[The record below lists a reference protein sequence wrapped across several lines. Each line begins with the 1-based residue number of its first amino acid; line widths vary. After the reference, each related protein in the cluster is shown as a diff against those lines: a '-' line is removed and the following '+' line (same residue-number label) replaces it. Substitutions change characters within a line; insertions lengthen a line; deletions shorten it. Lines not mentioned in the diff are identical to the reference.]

1 MRLTGALLLVLAGL
15 LAGLGAAGEMKK
27 TVCRREELCLLLE
40 RVAYE
45 LERFR
50 TPLPELFSALARHE
64 EGAARALC
72 RGVESR
78 ISELGRVSFEEIWR
92 DGIAFLPPEERH
104 ILAGLGSVL
113 GRYGAEQQLPAL
125 ASCRR
130 DMETALGKARA
141 RASELGRV
149 YIGLCTGGGVLAAV
163 LLI

>member
-1 MRLTGALLLVLAGL
+1 MRLTGALFLVLAGL

-27 TVCRREELCLLLE
+27 TVRRREELCLLLA
-40 RVAYE
+40 RMAYE
-45 LERFR
+45 LGCFR
-50 TPLPELFSALARHE
+50 RPLPELFSVLARQE
-64 EGAARALC
+64 EGAAGALC
-72 RGVESR
+72 RGVADR
-78 ISELGRVSFEEIWR
+78 LPELGRVSFEEIWR

-104 ILAGLGSVL
+104 ILAGVGAVL

-125 ASCRR
+125 ESCSR
-130 DMETALGKARA
+130 DMEMVLDKARA